1 MIGSHEWRLVCLFA
15 FEVHVPEM
23 LKMLK
28 WKSETL
34 LEGSHMPKFLW
45 VLLGMFICP
54 LVLADEELPPVSN
67 MFFNGM
73 ERHEMA
79 MVATAATRCG
89 TLNLVV
95 GEIIARD
102 TPDTTTVASFREFGN
117 GLLMIGLYTNAALM
131 KLRGVDVE
139 MADLQERA
147 LNSQKMFMEIYGKRM
162 ERNQARTGEMW
173 SGDEVIKSDLE
184 FCKSLTIVTS
194 DEWIKTLQTNNWDY
208 WDETFQ

>member
-1 MIGSHEWRLVCLFA
+1 
-15 FEVHVPEM
+15 
-23 LKMLK
+23 MLK
-28 WKSETL
+28 WKS
-34 LEGSHMPKFLW
+34 GAQMGKSDMPKFLCI
-45 VLLGMFICP
+45 LLGIFICP

-67 MFFNGM
+67 MFFEGM

-89 TLNLVV
+89 TLNLIV

-102 TPDTTTVASFREFGN
+102 TPDTTTVASFRELGN

-131 KLRGVDVE
+131 KLRGTDVE

-147 LNSQKMFMEIYGKRM
+147 LNSQRMFMEIYGERI

-173 SGDEVIKSDLE
+173 NGDEVIKSDLE
-184 FCKSLTIVTS
+184 FCKSLTILTS
-194 DEWIKTLQTNNWDY
+194 DEWIKTMQTNNWDY
-208 WDETFQ
+208 WDESFK